1 MVRLRGSIRIEYTI
15 AKLGAQKLWNLLN
28 TEPYVATFGA
38 LTGSQAVEM
47 AKAGLKAI
55 YVSGW
60 QVAADNNLSNQTY
73 PDLSLYPSNS
83 VPNLVKRINNALIR
97 ADQIVWSEGKHDVDY
112 LLPVVADAEAGFGA
126 QFTPSN

>member
-1 MVRLRGSIRIEYTI
+1 
-15 AKLGAQKLWNLLN
+15 
-28 TEPYVATFGA
+28 VATFGA

>member
-1 MVRLRGSIRIEYTI
+1 MNIRDIWNEETRRIEQEWSEDPRWKGIKRNYTASDVVKLRGSVRIEYTL
-15 AKLGAQKLWNLLN
+15 ARLGAQKLWKLLN

-73 PDLSLYPSNS
+73 PDLS
-83 VPNLVKRINNALIR
+83 
-97 ADQIVWSEGKHDVDY
+97 
-112 LLPVVADAEAGFGA
+112 
-126 QFTPSN
+126 